1 MLRNWREHS
10 RGLPRRL
17 IGVWRLRGIDT
28 GDGRMHQSS
37 KQRFLGATAAVREG
51 RYEDETVDLSAVR
64 AIVY

>member
-1 MLRNWREHS
+1 M
-10 RGLPRRL
+10 PRRL
-17 IGVWRLRGIDT
+17 IGVWRLRGKDT

-37 KQRFLGATAAVREG
+37 KQRFLGMTAAVREG